1 MLKGEETDLAI
12 HPNDLRLEALY
23 LANEREDQ
31 ETLKHLSQ
39 CRRCR
44 GRFRAILR
52 ERQAGTGSSR
62 GEEAEPPHQ
71 LGGDDE
77 DATQVD
83 SLTLAL
89 ALTLARERFAAPGL
103 LVELIR
109 CPAERREALLGSLR
123 FHTWGLFELLVER
136 SLETVTRDPEGAEE
150 LGLLA
155 LDLSAHLNAFLYGA
169 ERIEDLR
176 ARSWAH
182 IANARR
188 LRSAL
193 RAADEAFR
201 RAASHLSR
209 GTGDPLERAILLD
222 LEASLRRAQRRFPEA
237 LDLLRLAIDL
247 FLETGNRHHAGRSL
261 VKMSTVHYFTGD
273 LDQAVP
279 LLARAFDLIDAEQE
293 PRLLLCARHNLIDY
307 LSQAG
312 HFQEA
317 QEIYFQNRALYRD
330 FVEPWVQNRRRWV
343 KGRIA
348 RGLGQSDLAESLL
361 LAARDGFVAEGIPY
375 DTALISLEI
384 AILYAEQGRTA
395 ELKRLAGEMVP
406 IFSSLQ
412 IHREALAALTF
423 LKQAIDSERADV
435 EVVNAVAG
443 YLKRAQHEPGI
454 RFQKPE
460 GLA

>member
-1 MLKGEETDLAI
+1 LAI
-12 HPNDLRLEALY
+12 HPNDLRLEGLY
-23 LANEREDQ
+23 LASEREDQ
-31 ETLKHLSQ
+31 ETLKHLSRCQ
-39 CRRCR
+39 RCR
-44 GRFRAILR
+44 DRFAAILQQ
-52 ERQAGTGSSR
+52 RQTVTASPP
-62 GEEAEPPHQ
+62 EEA
-71 LGGDDE
+71 GDDPACE
-77 DATQVD
+77 DVTQVD

-89 ALTLARERFAAPGL
+89 ALTLARERFAAPEL

-109 CPAERREALLGSLR
+109 CPLERREGLLGKDPR
-123 FHTWGLFELLVER
+123 FHIWGLFELLIER
-136 SLETVTRDPEGAEE
+136 SLETGTRDREGAEE

-176 ARSWAH
+176 ARAWAH
-182 IANARR
+182 VANARR
-188 LRSAL
+188 LRSKL

-201 RAASHLSR
+201 RASSHLSK

-222 LEASLRRAQRRFPEA
+222 LEASLRRDQRRFPEA
-237 LDLLRLAIDL
+237 LGLVQQAVDL
-247 FLETGNRHHAGRSL
+247 FLGIGDRHRAGRSL
-261 VKMSTVHYFTGD
+261 INMSTVHYFTGD
-273 LDQAVP
+273 LDQAIS
-279 LLARAFDLIDAEQE
+279 LLFQAFDRIDAEQE

-312 HFQEA
+312 RFQEA

-330 FVEPWVQNRRRWV
+330 FVEPWVQNRRKWV

-348 RGLGQSDLAESLL
+348 RGFGQTALAESLL
-361 LAARDGFVAEGIPY
+361 LAARDGFLAEGIPY

-384 AILYAEQGRTA
+384 ATLYAEQGRMP

-423 LKQAIDSERADV
+423 LKQAIDTEQAGL

-443 YLKRAQHEPGI
+443 YLKRAQHDPEV
-454 RFQKPE
+454 RFRGVE
-460 GLA
+460 G